1 MTSVNFVVF
10 EASSE
15 ERTRPDAGLELCGD
29 RDLKAV
35 SPGDTLWVI
44 TRVGADRPVPAL
56 CGRLIAARVVPHA
69 ASDGNFDASH
79 SDCAF
84 RLLVDEGRSERCA
97 PVPCVMIDSWDIWRR
112 PFRGVR
118 ELTPEQG
125 QTLEIE
131 WAKAARHV
139 R

>member
-1 MTSVNFVVF
+1 MTPLHFVVF

-15 ERTRPDAGLELCGD
+15 ERTRADAGLELCGD
-29 RDLKAV
+29 RGLKAV
-35 SPGDTLWVI
+35 SPGDTVWVI
-44 TRVGADRPVPAL
+44 TRVGADRPSPAL
-56 CGRLIAARVVPHA
+56 CGRLIAAGVVLHA
-69 ASDGNFDASH
+69 AGGAGFDAAH

-84 RLLVDEGRSERCA
+84 RLLVDEGRSERC
-97 PVPCVMIDSWDIWRR
+97 VPIPCLMIDSWDIWRQ

-118 ELTPEQG
+118 ELSREQG

-131 WAKAARHV
+131 WAKAARHA

>member
-1 MTSVNFVVF
+1 MTTVNFVVF

-56 CGRLIAARVVPHA
+56 CGRLIATGVAPHA
-69 ASDGNFDASH
+69 AGDANFDASH

-84 RLLVDEGRSERCA
+84 RLLVDEGRSERC
-97 PVPCVMIDSWDIWRR
+97 VPFPCIMIDSWDIWRQ

-118 ELTPEQG
+118 ELTHEQG
-125 QTLEIE
+125 RTLEIE
-131 WAKAARHV
+131 WARSARQA